1 MNIKLVN
8 IINIPLDIWNLKYD
22 DDNYILVNFSLNS
35 GKVLKRWRSPTI
47 FKHLKQWF
55 PKFVL
60 WPIGVNM
67 HLRTMFLG

>member
-35 GKVLKRWRSPTI
+35 GKVLKR
-47 FKHLKQWF
+47 
-55 PKFVL
+55 
-60 WPIGVNM
+60 
-67 HLRTMFLG
+67 